1 MNFTFKVLVAAA
13 VFATSFAVGAQT
25 IFSTNG
31 YSTGEPLEKPMVM
44 KPFVEFS
51 KARQLPA
58 LRIFTLEGEKVDL
71 SKYQGKLLILNVW
84 GTWCTPCIREIPQL
98 IDLQKQ

>member
-51 KARQLPA
+51 KEA
-58 LRIFTLEGEKVDL
+58 LQNT
-71 SKYQGKLLILNVW
+71 
-84 GTWCTPCIREIPQL
+84 
-98 IDLQKQ
+98 

>member
-44 KPFVEFS
+44 KPFVEFLRLVS
-51 KARQLPA
+51 CRHSEFLRWKAKR
-58 LRIFTLEGEKVDL
+58 
-71 SKYQGKLLILNVW
+71 
-84 GTWCTPCIREIPQL
+84 
-98 IDLQKQ
+98 

>member
-31 YSTGEPLEKPMVM
+31 YSTGEIGRAHV
-44 KPFVEFS
+44 
-51 KARQLPA
+51 
-58 LRIFTLEGEKVDL
+58 
-71 SKYQGKLLILNVW
+71 
-84 GTWCTPCIREIPQL
+84 
-98 IDLQKQ
+98 